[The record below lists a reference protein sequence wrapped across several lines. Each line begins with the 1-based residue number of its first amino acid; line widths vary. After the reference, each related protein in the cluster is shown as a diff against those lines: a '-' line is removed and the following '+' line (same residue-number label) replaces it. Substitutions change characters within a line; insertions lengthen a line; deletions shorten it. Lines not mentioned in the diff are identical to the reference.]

1 MNLPADFTL
10 SVHVTPG
17 DNFEWSKVLLARAR
31 FDGRFE
37 LLTSAWEQVLGYG
50 RRELGG
56 KTFAELLGSRKAA
69 AAAVGAILHKSSRV
83 AVDLSMRGR
92 DQALKSL
99 RLHRRFDAD
108 DCMMFIVAEHN
119 PAGFTCAGD
128 RPFAGVPAIR
138 RAASRLPAA

>member
-31 FDGRFE
+31 FDGSFE
-37 LLTSAWEQVLGYG
+37 LLTSAWEQLLGYG

-56 KTFAELLGSRKAA
+56 KTFAELLGSRRAA
-69 AAAVGAILHKSSRV
+69 AAAVGAILHKTSRA

-92 DQALKSL
+92 DGATRSL

-108 DCMMFIVAEHN
+108 DCIMFIVAEEN
-119 PAGFTCAGD
+119 PAGFTSAAD
-128 RPFAGVPAIR
+128 RPCAGVPAIPQ
-138 RAASRLPAA
+138 AASRSPAA